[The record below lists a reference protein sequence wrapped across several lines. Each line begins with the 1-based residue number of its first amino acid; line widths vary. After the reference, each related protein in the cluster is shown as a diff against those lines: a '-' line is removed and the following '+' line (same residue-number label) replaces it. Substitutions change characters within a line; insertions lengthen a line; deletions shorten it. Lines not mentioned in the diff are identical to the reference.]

1 MPQPFRRRLTRLAV
15 VVTAAAA
22 VSFTVQPAPAAAVP
36 FDWNGAFATYD
47 ECELFRQDVV
57 SAGGEV
63 MGGCVYRT
71 LPDSQYNG
79 WYFRA
84 WQPG

>member
-1 MPQPFRRRLTRLAV
+1 MPQPMRRRLTRLAV
-15 VVTAAAA
+15 VATAAAA

-36 FDWNGAFATYD
+36 FDWNGAFATYE
-47 ECELFRQDVV
+47 ECEQYRIDASSWVV
-57 SAGGEV
+57 VASN
-63 MGGCVYRT
+63 CVYRT

-84 WQPG
+84 AIAR

>member
-1 MPQPFRRRLTRLAV
+1 MPQPMRRRFTRLAV
-15 VVTAAAA
+15 VATAAAA

-36 FDWNGAFATYD
+36 FEWNGAFATYE
-47 ECELFRQDVV
+47 ECEQWRIDA
-57 SAGGEV
+57 SYWGEAGSS
-63 MGGCVYRT
+63 CVYRT

-84 WQPG
+84 AIAG